1 MATHNILP
9 RDQQRSRQAF
19 VEILNRPDELVVLIL
34 WDDETAVA
42 ANEFVQRIAESSEG
56 SQGIYRFVN
65 FVVAPEPNSIIGVLK
80 QLDNNSNADLNDLE
94 DSVIVSISP
103 FRNIVSEVITK
114 RRFMRGKGSL
124 NVAIL
129 AAWHDK

>member
-1 MATHNILP
+1 MATHIILS
-9 RDQQRSRQAF
+9 RDQQKARKSF
-19 VEILNRPDELVVLIL
+19 VEILNRPDEPIVLIL
-34 WDDETAVA
+34 WDDDIAVA
-42 ANEFVQRIAESSEG
+42 ANEFVQRITESAEG

-65 FVVAPEPNSIIGVLK
+65 FVVAAEPGSVISILQ
-80 QLDNNSNADLNDLE
+80 QLDNNSGADLNDLE

-114 RRFMRGKGSL
+114 KRFMKGKGSL